1 MRSFRFPSDYRDTN
15 RSMYVQNVVWISIC
29 FEDTID
35 NYKVIDFDLEVKE
48 VFLLPSIVIQ

>member
-35 NYKVIDFDLEVKE
+35 NYGVIDFDLEVKE
-48 VFLLPSIVIQ
+48 AFLLPSIVIQ